1 MISQER
7 LGRLLS
13 TGTETQIPMY
23 RKGELFL
30 NEQALYGSPSSKAAS
45 PGMKGSCLVSQV
57 LQKMVTKSE
66 AHQRRRVRV
75 LCYETNGLHATTLN
89 STHTPSMP

>member
-1 MISQER
+1 MISQKR

-13 TGTETQIPMY
+13 TGTEI
-23 RKGELFL
+23 FL
-30 NEQALYGSPSSKAAS
+30 NEQAQYGSPNSKAAS
-45 PGMKGSCLVSQV
+45 PGMMKRSCLVSQ
-57 LQKMVTKSE
+57 KMVTKRV
-66 AHQRRRVRV
+66 AHQRCRVRV